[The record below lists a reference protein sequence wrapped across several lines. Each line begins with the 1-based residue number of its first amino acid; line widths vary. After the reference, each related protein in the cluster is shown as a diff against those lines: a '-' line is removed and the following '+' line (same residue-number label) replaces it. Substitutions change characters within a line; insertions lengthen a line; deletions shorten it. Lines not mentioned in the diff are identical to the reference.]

1 MIYSIDADPDVRFLN
16 CLEAIIVACS
26 GEAIDK
32 CSIPLTPLCT
42 EFIVASLIWL
52 IDKDYK
58 LLIGHLSIEGF
69 IIHCSLEGINFS

>member
-1 MIYSIDADPDVRFLN
+1 MINIIDAHPDARFLN

-32 CSIPLTPLCT
+32 CSIPLPPLCT
-42 EFIVASLIWL
+42 EFIVESLIWL

-58 LLIGHLSIEGF
+58 LLIGHLSIEGL
-69 IIHCSLEGINFS
+69 IINCLLDAVD